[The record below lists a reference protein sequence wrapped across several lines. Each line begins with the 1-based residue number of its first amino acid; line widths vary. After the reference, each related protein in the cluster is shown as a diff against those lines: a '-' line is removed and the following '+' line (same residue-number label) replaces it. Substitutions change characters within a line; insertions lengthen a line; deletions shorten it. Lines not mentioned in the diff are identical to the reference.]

1 MARFFSLS
9 ALALAAALLAIPAAL
24 AQAPPEPAGQ
34 PPREAVTGCVV
45 RATRAPAGYSGE
57 VLVKVGVDAAGN
69 PTRMDMVKG
78 QAPEQLVDAIAEAV
92 QLCKWIAGS
101 DAAGKPAAGTA
112 LLPVRVE
119 DAAREAARA
128 DPGPKLPI
136 PHSPAD
142 EGNPGCVARAVRL
155 PPAYR
160 TTVIAHF
167 TVTLE
172 GKAEAVELTGE
183 KITPELREAFADAIA
198 FCPWKPARDVE
209 GRPVASRFSMRFA
222 LSDRIYFD
230 EEARDPRL
238 VKDPRAASERCVQ
251 WAIDRDPFDPKHRNV
266 FVRFRVAVDG
276 TPEKFS
282 IKPEAVDANSRTR
295 LIDAFSSCR
304 WVPGE
309 DKDGK
314 PMAAW
319 ITWPL
324 VFRNTSGVPR

>member
-1 MARFFSLS
+1 MIRPL
-9 ALALAAALLAIPAAL
+9 LALAAVLLSAPAAL
-24 AQAPPEPAGQ
+24 AQNPAEPAGQ
-34 PPREAVTGCVV
+34 PPREAVAGCMA

-78 QAPEQLVDAIAEAV
+78 QAPEELVDAIAEAV
-92 QLCKWIAGS
+92 QLCKWIAGT

-112 LLPVRVE
+112 LVPVRVE
-119 DAAREAARA
+119 DAVREAARA
-128 DPGPKLPI
+128 DPGPKLPV

-142 EGNPGCVARAVRL
+142 EGNPGCVARMIQL
-155 PPAYR
+155 PPSLR

-167 TVTLE
+167 TVTPE
-172 GKAEAVELTGE
+172 GKAEALELTGE
-183 KITPELREAFADAIA
+183 RITPELRQAFADAIPS
-198 FCPWKPARDVE
+198 CPWKPGRDAE
-209 GRPVASRFSMRFA
+209 GRPVASRYSMRFTISERA
-222 LSDRIYFD
+222 SFD

-266 FVRFRVAVDG
+266 YVRFRVTVDG

-282 IKPEAVDANSRTR
+282 IKPDGVDARSRTL

-314 PMAAW
+314 PVAAW

-324 VFRNTSGVPR
+324 VFRNSSGAPR